1 MSRAGWIEDRGD
13 RGLRWRAR
21 YRGPDGF
28 VRSKSFAT
36 KVNAQ
41 RWLTDQQSRIDQATW
56 VTPESGRIRWVD
68 YSEQLQ
74 ADRGHLAPRTIET
87 DRRCHERAAEL
98 IGNVRLAHLT
108 PELLRRVTT
117 DLADRY
123 APETVARTMRWVRL
137 TLNQAVVDRR
147 IPSSPA
153 DSLRLP
159 SNHTTNMRLLDENDV
174 TSLALALPDRYGSLA
189 VTAAYTGLR
198 WGELA
203 GLRTTDLELG
213 RRRLTVNSTLVEVS
227 GQPLQLGPPK
237 SQASRR
243 TITLPHFVTETL
255 AQHLQTY
262 PPVDDMV
269 WTTEQGVL
277 LRRGTFGRIWRKA
290 VAATVGP
297 PCRIHDLRHT
307 HAAWLIAD
315 GEHPKAIQKR
325 LGHGS
330 IAVTMDRYGHLM
342 DGLDDQIA
350 VHLDARARSI
360 APPPRPERT
369 RDPPGIGL

>member
-1 MSRAGWIEDRGD
+1 VSRAGWIEDRGD

-68 YSEQLQ
+68 YSERLQ
-74 ADRGHLAPRTIET
+74 ADRRHLAPRTIET

-98 IGNVRLAHLT
+98 IGDVPLAHLT

-137 TLNQAVVDRR
+137 TLNQAVRDRR
-147 IPSSPA
+147 IPASPA

-159 SNHTTNMRLLDENDV
+159 TNRTTNMRLLDEHDV

-189 VTAAYTGLR
+189 TTAAYTGLR

-243 TITLPHFVTETL
+243 TITLPQFVTETL

-262 PPVDDMV
+262 PPVADMV
-269 WTTEQGVL
+269 WTTEHGAL
-277 LRRGTFGRIWRKA
+277 LRRGTFGRIAADAAKPGHRAGYSLPPTMEVLLAMVLDCLPRGLCHTFVWSGASTRCEGQA
-290 VAATVGP
+290 VS
-297 PCRIHDLRHT
+297 R
-307 HAAWLIAD
+307 
-315 GEHPKAIQKR
+315 
-325 LGHGS
+325 
-330 IAVTMDRYGHLM
+330 DR
-342 DGLDDQIA
+342 
-350 VHLDARARSI
+350 VR
-360 APPPRPERT
+360 
-369 RDPPGIGL
+369 

>member
-1 MSRAGWIEDRGD
+1 
-13 RGLRWRAR
+13 
-21 YRGPDGF
+21 
-28 VRSKSFAT
+28 
-36 KVNAQ
+36 
-41 RWLTDQQSRIDQATW
+41 
-56 VTPESGRIRWVD
+56 
-68 YSEQLQ
+68 
-74 ADRGHLAPRTIET
+74 
-87 DRRCHERAAEL
+87 
-98 IGNVRLAHLT
+98 
-108 PELLRRVTT
+108 
-117 DLADRY
+117 
-123 APETVARTMRWVRL
+123 MRWVRL
-137 TLNQAVVDRR
+137 TLNQAVKDRR

-159 SNHTTNMRLLDENDV
+159 TNRTTNMRLLDAHDV
-174 TSLALALPDRYGSLA
+174 TSLALALPDRYRSLA
-189 VTAAYTGLR
+189 ITAAYTGLR

-227 GQPLQLGPPK
+227 GHPLQLGPPK
-237 SQASRR
+237 TQASRR
-243 TITLPHFVTETL
+243 TITLPQFVTETL
-255 AQHLQTY
+255 AHHLQTY

-269 WTTEQGVL
+269 WTTQHGAL

-290 VAATVGP
+290 VADTVGP

-315 GEHPKAIQKR
+315 GEHPKAIQTR

-350 VHLDARARSI
+350 IHLDTRARSV
-360 APPPRPERT
+360 AHPRRPERT